1 MLRFT
6 AIAAVVLVAALAVAA
21 IAQAPA
27 PAPGPGAAPP
37 RGGARMGAPANMDQM
52 LDRLATRMGLTDA
65 EKATTKKAV
74 QEKMAAR
81 QALQQELTGLRDVA
95 MKQNASDRELRGALQ
110 KYGRALA
117 AYREKTKAIDAQL
130 TKAVS
135 LKARVGLTAV
145 GVIDNGLGGMG
156 MGRGMRAGGA
166 QQPSAGGGRRQRG
179 APAPGPAASN

>member
-6 AIAAVVLVAALAVAA
+6 AIAAVVLVMALAVAA

-135 LKARVGLTAV
+135 LKARVGLTAA
-145 GVIDNGLGGMG
+145 GVIDNGLGGLG
-156 MGRGMRAGGA
+156 MGRGMRAGGD
-166 QQPSAGGGRRQRG
+166 GGDIGGRRQRG